1 MVLAVR
7 ACCFGGGS
15 VGPSGVWMRTVL
27 FFDPSGTHSGVGF
40 LGVGDSAPGFCIADA
55 EDRLSVDPA
64 VRFQG
69 G

>member
-1 MVLAVR
+1 
-7 ACCFGGGS
+7 
-15 VGPSGVWMRTVL
+15 MRTVL

-40 LGVGDSAPGFCIADA
+40 LGVCDSAPGFCIADA